1 MHWLEARLAIDQT
14 AASGESW
21 KSTGEIVATGHF
33 IELEG
38 VRVNNLRNINLR
50 IRHNALT
57 VVCGVSGS
65 GKSSLAFDTLYAE
78 GQRRYVETFSPSARQ
93 FLDRIERPDADRISG
108 LPPAIA
114 IRQQMR
120 FDGPRSTLGTR
131 TEIIESLR
139 VLFARAGQLVCPDC
153 QTPVRSM
160 SAESVASA
168 ILEQTPANRMMIG
181 AALLVDHSSY
191 SEVRAD
197 LLKSGFTRIIVD
209 GCVTRLEQL
218 ESLQDNVEAPRKKK
232 TAKLKAAM
240 TVIVDRLKPDGVKSD
255 RLTESIG
262 TAMKTGD
269 GHCLIFTEM
278 TANTCDRRGVGV
290 QEQIIDGSPWA
301 VQQFSGKRICPGCA
315 REFPEPSPELLS
327 FTSPLGACS
336 ECGGTGVTKDGSDTK
351 KGVKQR
357 EKRYRKQPDI
367 VCNVC
372 HGTRLNRDA
381 FAMQLRGS
389 TLSEVTA
396 MEIGDLSEW
405 LVETRSRLS
414 PDLQKA
420 LKPAFD
426 HVSRRLVFLTG
437 CGMNYLSLDRSMRT
451 LSGGE
456 SQRASLTTALGA
468 GLTNTLYV
476 LDEPTAGLHPSDTKQ
491 IIAAV
496 RELQQSGNTV
506 VVVEHD
512 PAFIL
517 AADEVIEIGPG
528 AGDAGGK
535 IVFQGSPEELHA
547 SDTATGTQLRLAE
560 RSEESSGGSG
570 YRRPTPATPDS
581 GSEKTLATK
590 SRLPEQWLSLTGVRC
605 HNIDDLSVKI
615 PLGVLCAIT
624 GVSGSGKSSL
634 IVDTLYPELCRQL
647 QIPTAPTR
655 DGTVER
661 IEGVEC
667 IDNVILLDQ
676 SPVQRSR
683 RSIPATWIGVFDD
696 IRGLLAETHEAKK
709 RNFGRGMFS
718 FNSAKGGRCPVCEG
732 RGIVTVAMQ
741 FLADIQTTC
750 EECSGRQFRPEV
762 LEIRYRDR
770 TVHEILCM
778 TGDESF
784 VFFNGHHKIQQRLNA
799 MRQAGLGYLRL
810 GQPLSTIS
818 GGEAQRLRIAAM
830 LAGIPLEDGEVAAK
844 NRKAAV
850 LTGLG
855 RTLFLL
861 DEPCNGLHLQDIER
875 LRTCLDF
882 LLQTGHSVIVID
894 HDPALISHASHV
906 IQLGPGPGRHGGR
919 IVSSLNSAR

>member
-1 MHWLEARLAIDQT
+1 M
-14 AASGESW
+14 
-21 KSTGEIVATGHF
+21 ATGHF

-57 VVCGVSGS
+57 VICGVSGS

-153 QTPVRSM
+153 QTPVQSM

-168 ILEQTPANRMMIG
+168 ILEQTPADRMMIG
-181 AALLVDHSSY
+181 SALVIDPSSY
-191 SEVRAD
+191 PEVRAD

-218 ESLQDNVEAPRKKK
+218 ESLQDTVAAPRKKK
-232 TAKLKAAM
+232 TANLKAAM
-240 TVIVDRLKPDGVKSD
+240 TVIVDRLKPDGVKPD

-262 TAMKTGD
+262 TAMKIGE
-269 GHCLIFTEM
+269 GHCLVFTEI
-278 TANTCDRRGVGV
+278 TTNTCDRRGVGV
-290 QEQIIDGSPWA
+290 QEQIIDGISWA
-301 VQQFSGKRICPGCA
+301 VQQFSGKRTCPGCA

-336 ECGGTGVTKDGSDTK
+336 ECGGTGVTKDSSDTK

-357 EKRYRKQPDI
+357 EQRFRQQPDI
-367 VCNVC
+367 VCDLC

-381 FAMQLRGS
+381 AAIQLHGT
-389 TLSEVTA
+389 TLSAVTA

-405 LVETRSRLS
+405 LAETRSTLS

-426 HVSRRLVFLTG
+426 HVNRRLAFLAG

-476 LDEPTAGLHPSDTKQ
+476 LDEPTAGLHPSDTQQ

-496 RELQQSGNTV
+496 RKLQQSGNTV

-512 PAFIL
+512 PEFIL
-517 AADEVIEIGPG
+517 VADEVIEIGPG
-528 AGDAGGK
+528 AGDAGGR
-535 IVFQGSPEELHA
+535 IVFQGSPEKLYA
-547 SDTATGTQLRLAE
+547 SDTATGTQLQLAATSLSPAGHASARI
-560 RSEESSGGSG
+560 RSENSGIASVKE
-570 YRRPTPATPDS
+570 
-581 GSEKTLATK
+581 EKQ
-590 SRLPEQWLSLTGVRC
+590 SRETEQWLTLTGVRC
-605 HNIDDLSVKI
+605 HNIDDLSVRI
-615 PLGVLCAIT
+615 PLSVLCAVT

-647 QIPTAPTR
+647 QIPTAPTG

-661 IEGVEC
+661 IEGVEF
-667 IDNVILLDQ
+667 IDNVVLLDQ

-732 RGIVTVAMQ
+732 RGVVTVAMQ

-844 NRKAAV
+844 NRKAAA

-861 DEPCNGLHLQDIER
+861 DEPCNGLHPQDIER

-882 LLQTGHSVIVID
+882 LLQTGHSVIVIE
-894 HDPALISHASHV
+894 HDPALISRASHV

-919 IVSSLNSAR
+919 IVSSLSSAT

>member
-1 MHWLEARLAIDQT
+1 VVVAQEIDQT
-14 AASGESW
+14 AAGGESRT
-21 KSTGEIVATGHF
+21 STGEIVATGHF

-57 VVCGVSGS
+57 VICGVSGS

-93 FLDRIERPDADRISG
+93 FLDRIERPDADHISG

-153 QTPVRSM
+153 QMPVQSM
-160 SAESVASA
+160 SAESVAFA
-168 ILEQTPANRMMIG
+168 ILEQTPADRMMIG
-181 AALLVDHSSY
+181 TALHVDHSSY
-191 SEVRAD
+191 PEVRAE

-218 ESLQDNVEAPRKKK
+218 ESLEPIIATSRKK
-232 TAKLKAAM
+232 TANLKLAL
-240 TVIVDRLKPDGVKSD
+240 TVIVDRLKPNGVKSD

-262 TAMKTGD
+262 TAMKIGD
-269 GHCLIFTEM
+269 GHCLVFTET
-278 TANTCDRRGVGV
+278 TADTGRLRGVGI
-290 QEQIIDGSPWA
+290 QEQVIDGTVWA
-301 VQQFSGKRICPGCA
+301 VQQFSGKRVCPGCA
-315 REFPEPSPELLS
+315 REFPEASPELLS

-336 ECGGTGVTKDGSDTK
+336 ECGGTGVTKADVVIGN
-351 KGVKQR
+351 GIKQR
-357 EKRYRKQPDI
+357 GRKKIRQQPEVI
-367 VCNVC
+367 CSHC
-372 HGTRLNRDA
+372 CGTRLNADA
-381 FAMQLRGS
+381 AAIHLHGP
-389 TLSEVTA
+389 TLSAVTA
-396 MEIGDLSEW
+396 MEIGDLTKWLTEVRPALSE
-405 LVETRSRLS
+405 
-414 PDLQKA
+414 DLQAA
-420 LKPAFD
+420 LNPAFE
-426 HVSRRLVFLTG
+426 HAGRRLAFLTG

-476 LDEPTAGLHPSDTKQ
+476 LDEPTAGLHPSDTRQ

-496 RELQQSGNTV
+496 RKLQKSGNTV

-512 PAFIL
+512 PEFIL

-528 AGDAGGK
+528 AGDAGGR
-535 IVFQGSPEELHA
+535 IVFQGSPDELHV
-547 SDTATGTQLRLAE
+547 SDTATGTQLRCTE
-560 RSEESSGGSG
+560 RSEGSPEVSG
-570 YRRPTPATPDS
+570 YRPPIPATPEPE
-581 GSEKTLATK
+581 SEKTLGAK
-590 SRLPEQWLSLTGVRC
+590 NRQPEQWLTLTGVRC
-605 HNIDDLSVKI
+605 HNIEGLSVRI

-647 QIPTAPTR
+647 QIPTAPTG

-661 IEGVEC
+661 IDGVEF
-667 IDNVILLDQ
+667 IDNVVLLDQ

-683 RSIPATWIGVFDD
+683 RSIPATWVGVFDD
-696 IRGLLAETHEAKK
+696 IRTLLAETHEAKK

-732 RGIVTVAMQ
+732 RGVVTVAMQ

-750 EECSGRQFRPEV
+750 EECNGRQFRPEV

-844 NRKAAV
+844 NRKVAA

-861 DEPCNGLHLQDIER
+861 DEPCNGLHLQDVER
-875 LRTCLDF
+875 LRTCLNF
-882 LLQTGHSVIVID
+882 LLQTGHSVIVIE
-894 HDPALISHASHV
+894 HDSALISHASHV
-906 IQLGPGPGRHGGR
+906 IQLGPGPGQHGGR
-919 IVSSLNSAR
+919 IVG